1 MLELTRGMAGAPIP
15 PEGVVTGSRRGSV
28 KDIVDNTEKLT
39 AELRL
44 LAADIR
50 KDPKKYLN
58 MKLSLF

>member
-1 MLELTRGMAGAPIP
+1 MAGAPIP